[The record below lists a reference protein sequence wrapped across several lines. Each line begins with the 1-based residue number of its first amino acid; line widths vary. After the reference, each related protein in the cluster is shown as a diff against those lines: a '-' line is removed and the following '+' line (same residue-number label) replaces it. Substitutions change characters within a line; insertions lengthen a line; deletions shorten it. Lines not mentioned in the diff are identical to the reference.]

1 MSTKSWST
9 TTKIVVSASLGLLA
23 VLLLY
28 AFRVMIQ
35 PTIIALLL
43 TFVLYQPVSW
53 VQQRTGWSRAT
64 SIVAVYLLVISI
76 LTVMVAIFVPRVVSS
91 FESLVILL
99 ETLVNDL
106 QSAAPGPL
114 LPIFGTS

>member
-53 VQQRTGWSRAT
+53 VQQRTGLEPG
-64 SIVAVYLLVISI
+64 YLDRCRL
-76 LTVMVAIFVPRVVSS
+76 
-91 FESLVILL
+91 
-99 ETLVNDL
+99 
-106 QSAAPGPL
+106 SAGD
-114 LPIFGTS
+114 